1 MDLCCILVTVPVPS
15 THPPTHLPRK
25 DPSPLQ
31 ELTFLEFFA
40 GEGNVWKA
48 VRADS
53 KNAVGID
60 WNYFDNPDGQNPMDI
75 LSNAGLGLHT

>member
-1 MDLCCILVTVPVPS
+1 
-15 THPPTHLPRK
+15 
-25 DPSPLQ
+25 

-75 LSNAGLGLHT
+75 LSNVYRIKWWMGHYGAPSAKPQVGWCNNQKFGHLDK